1 MLQARGEGRS
11 TTDLSAHGDVLVRNG
26 VREVGHAPTRR
37 GRPDFLGAHKLA
49 DVRRTRASVLL
60 LGLLVLVQL
69 GGSRTSWAWT
79 LGGHCLIALDALSVL
94 PPPLR
99 EALAPHAS
107 VLLAGLLEP
116 DFNRVVSHKIHI
128 IALRPTPP
136 PPRSG
141 AADAFKRFAT
151 NAEEML
157 RLGRG
162 LDEMSFPLG
171 QATRFVQDLNQ
182 PLHAAWGETRAEHN
196 EIEAKMLYRSWQKDH
211 TYRGFMLVKNYSCFA
226 YEIAQTSSEIAWDQ
240 AVNDTANLW
249 QSILW
254 RALGPE
260 PASQLYG
267 IPVPVKEI
275 GSDRSADQAHQRDIT
290 PVTPSPDPRCL

>member
-1 MLQARGEGRS
+1 
-11 TTDLSAHGDVLVRNG
+11 
-26 VREVGHAPTRR
+26 
-37 GRPDFLGAHKLA
+37 
-49 DVRRTRASVLL
+49 
-60 LGLLVLVQL
+60 
-69 GGSRTSWAWT
+69 
-79 LGGHCLIALDALSVL
+79 LIALDALVVL
-94 PPPLR
+94 PHPMR
-99 EALAPHAS
+99 EALTPHVS
-107 VLLAGLLEP
+107 VILAGLLEP

-128 IALRPTPP
+128 IGLRPTPP

-171 QATRFVQDLNQ
+171 QATHFVQDLNQ

-196 EIEAKMLYRSWQKDH
+196 EIEAKMLYCSWQKDH

-226 YEIAQTSSEIAWDQ
+226 YEIAQNSSQHARALFFDRDIKGVTEIAWDQ

-254 RALGPE
+254 HALGPE
-260 PASQLYG
+260 RAVQLYG
-267 IPVPVKEI
+267 ITAPSKEI
-275 GSDRSADQAHQRDIT
+275 GNGSL
-290 PVTPSPDPRCL
+290 C